1 MTSGHLSIELAN
13 TLRELGEARAGAIQA
28 RADAWRNTAYLPV
41 TERREEIRAQ
51 TSQLDM
57 EVVKLETEV
66 EALRV
71 ELQQAHR
78 IEDHQAG
85 RV

>member
-1 MTSGHLSIELAN
+1 MTSGEISKELAS
-13 TLRELGEARAGAIQA
+13 TLRELGEARSGAIMS

-41 TERREEIRAQ
+41 TERREETRAQ
-51 TSQLDM
+51 TAQLDA

-66 EALRV
+66 EALKVELTQMYRV
-71 ELQQAHR
+71 EDAVS
-78 IEDHQAG
+78 G